1 MRTEVIIM
9 ILLMAAVTYIPRTV
23 PSFVIDR
30 LRLGKRMEK
39 LYFCDSLVK
48 RPTQKQKANRCYSKR
63 QTTHLYNCSAT
74 FL

>member
-39 LYFCDSLVK
+39 FLKLIPYTAMTALIFPAIVGVD
-48 RPTQKQKANRCYSKR
+48 
-63 QTTHLYNCSAT
+63 AT
-74 FL
+74 MPLIGIV